1 MFLMPMC
8 DFQELQEQ
16 HANTIRQDFPQNTVL
31 LVRLALQVMTKQ
43 FTMKSM
49 KVRRWKN
56 VRQKYIQFF
65 HCGHCESI

>member
-31 LVRLALQVMTKQ
+31 LVRLAPQVMT
-43 FTMKSM
+43 
-49 KVRRWKN
+49 
-56 VRQKYIQFF
+56 
-65 HCGHCESI
+65 